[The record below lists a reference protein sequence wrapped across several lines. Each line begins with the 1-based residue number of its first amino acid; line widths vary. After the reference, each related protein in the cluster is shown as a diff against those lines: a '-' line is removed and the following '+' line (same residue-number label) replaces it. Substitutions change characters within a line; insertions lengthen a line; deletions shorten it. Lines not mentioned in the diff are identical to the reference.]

1 MKDNIESTI
10 RFRKPFKCRP
20 PAAQSKG
27 VIGIGAARFHSLFWT
42 KDSVFTWGL
51 NAGQLGHLKGD
62 KTIAHPKLVSS
73 LNEKDVKIERV
84 STSDGAIVVLTAA
97 GDILALHEYKTRR
110 INRQHGVVKIEVVGG
125 HLDPM

>member
-1 MKDNIESTI
+1 MKCCT
-10 RFRKPFKCRP
+10 
-20 PAAQSKG
+20 QTKG
-27 VIGIGAARFHSLFWT
+27 LIAIGIGAARFHSLFWT

-62 KTIAHPKLVSS
+62 KTIPHPKLVSS
-73 LNEKDVKIERV
+73 LNEKDVKIVRV
-84 STSDGAIVVLTAA
+84 ATSDGAIVVLTSA
-97 GDILALHEYKTRR
+97 GDILALHEYKTRK